1 VSIGGRYEERK
12 KENLHASSWLFAKT
26 TRVDV
31 APGLCMQTNIR
42 EAFIYFKFHQNR
54 LRVSALMWGVENRH
68 LPLTWPIAYTTAC
81 ATEQAVIRKQQRNM
95 FRN

>member
-1 VSIGGRYEERK
+1 
-12 KENLHASSWLFAKT
+12 
-26 TRVDV
+26 
-31 APGLCMQTNIR
+31 
-42 EAFIYFKFHQNR
+42 
-54 LRVSALMWGVENRH
+54 MWGVENRH